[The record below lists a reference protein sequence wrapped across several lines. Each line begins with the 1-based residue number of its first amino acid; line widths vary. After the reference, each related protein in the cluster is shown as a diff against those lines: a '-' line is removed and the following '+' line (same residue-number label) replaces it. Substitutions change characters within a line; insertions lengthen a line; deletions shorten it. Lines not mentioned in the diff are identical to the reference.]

1 VSEGAAEFLLPQL
14 LQWARAN
21 DWKRFTSVQQSSF
34 RDISDGEGHLIIGG
48 ATSSGKTEAAFFPL
62 ISAAAKRKG
71 GVSVLSISPTKALI
85 NDQDRRLRAM
95 VRDIDVPIHKWH
107 GEASKCGKDRL
118 LEDPRGIVLIT
129 PESLEGRFIKQPA
142 TLRALYGRL
151 DAVVIDEL
159 HHFLASARGHQL
171 ACQLSRLDRLAP
183 RPIRKIGISATLGD
197 VEYARR
203 WLSPHNPDAVRL
215 ID

>member
-1 VSEGAAEFLLPQL
+1 MSASPAEFLLPQL

-21 DWKRFTSVQQSSF
+21 DWKNFTSVQQSSF
-34 RDISDGEGHLIIGG
+34 RDISTGNSDLIVGG
-48 ATSSGKTEAAFFPL
+48 ATSSGKTEAVFFPL

-71 GVSVLSISPTKALI
+71 GVSVLCVSPTKALI

-95 VRDIDVPIHKWH
+95 VRDVDVPITKWH
-107 GEASKCGKDRL
+107 AEASKGGKDKL

-129 PESLEGRFIKQPA
+129 PESLEGRFIKRPA
-142 TLRALYGRL
+142 TIRGLYGGL

-159 HHFLASARGHQL
+159 HHFLSGARGHQL
-171 ACQLSRLDRLAP
+171 ACLLARLDLLAP
-183 RPIRKIGISATLGD
+183 RPIRKIGITATLGD
-197 VEYARR
+197 LAYARK
-203 WLSPHNPDAVRL
+203 WLSPANPDAVRL

>member
-14 LQWARAN
+14 LQWARAQ
-21 DWKRFTSVQQSSF
+21 DWKRFTPVQQTAF
-34 RDISDGEGHLIIGG
+34 RDVSIGNADLIIGG
-48 ATSSGKTEAAFFPL
+48 ATSSGKTEAVFFPL

-71 GVSVLSISPTKALI
+71 GVSVLCISPTKALI
-85 NDQDRRLRAM
+85 NDQDRRLRAI
-95 VRDIDVPIHKWH
+95 VRDVDVPIHKWH

-118 LEDPRGIVLIT
+118 LKDPRGIVLIT

-142 TLRALYGRL
+142 TVRAMYGAL

-159 HHFLASARGHQL
+159 HHFLSGARGYQL
-171 ACQLSRLDRLAP
+171 ACLLARLDQLAST
-183 RPIRKIGISATLGD
+183 PIRKIGITATLGD
-197 VEYARR
+197 VDYARK
-203 WLSPHNPDAVRL
+203 WLSPRYPDAVQL